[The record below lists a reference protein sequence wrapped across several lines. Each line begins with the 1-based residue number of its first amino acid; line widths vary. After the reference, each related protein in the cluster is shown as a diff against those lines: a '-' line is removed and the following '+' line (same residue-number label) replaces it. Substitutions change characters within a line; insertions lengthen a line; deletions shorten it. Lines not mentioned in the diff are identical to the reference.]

1 MTEESIS
8 REDLRKS
15 ILNQVKKLRESGQ
28 FNSSIRTQGETDE
41 KLSTMEAK
49 SMIYLYSEV
58 ISLGILCQLYKDN
71 FNDFWIDGKEDSYNL
86 LESRVRNYISKRL
99 TD

>member
-1 MTEESIS
+1 MTVESIS